1 MNKTTHYNTGMNTR
15 QPSPWTFFTNHSHV
29 LFYLATHPDL
39 PLREVASAIGITERA
54 VQKIISDLA
63 GNGIITKVRVGRS
76 NKYTINRHM
85 PLRHPLEA
93 HRSIGDILTVICKED
108 SI

>member
-1 MNKTTHYNTGMNTR
+1 MIDKHAS
-15 QPSPWTFFTNHSHV
+15 QWTFFTNHSHV
-29 LFYLATHPDL
+29 LFYLAAHPDL

-54 VQKIISDLA
+54 VQKVIHDLA
-63 GNGIITKVRVGRS
+63 ETGIITKVKSGRT

-93 HRSIGDILTVICKED
+93 HRCIGDILTIICKENN
-108 SI
+108 I